1 MTKEEIMKLNGFFID
16 TAASNEQ
23 YLFIDVDGFS
33 LSVKREDEGIV
44 VDVYPL
50 HFVGEPVAST
60 YAFHSEVTAEDDP
73 D

>member
-1 MTKEEIMKLNGFFID
+1 MNLNGFYID
-16 TAASNEQ
+16 TDASNEQ

-33 LSVKREDEGIV
+33 VSIKREAEGIV

-50 HFVGEPVAST
+50 HFDGEPVAST
-60 YAFHSEVTAEDDP
+60 YALLSEIAREDDQ